1 MSAFQSLIAALRRT
15 APVVAVFAAVACR
28 PGSVSPSPVVPD
40 TASLRRDV
48 TFLASDSLAGRGT
61 GTAGYDSAAAYVV
74 RRWQQLELTPV
85 LVGNAEACGSAGL
98 GIVCDSVYRQQF
110 VARSAAAAHAGV
122 ASELPTSNV
131 AALLRG
137 NDPELRD
144 QYLVIGA
151 HLDHLGRA
159 GGGSLDPQ
167 AGDAIRNGADD
178 NASGSAV
185 VMELARLLAAN
196 PPRRSVLFVH
206 FSGEELG
213 LLGSQYFVE
222 HLPVPIENVVAMIN
236 FDMVGRLREDKLIV
250 YGIST
255 AEEMT
260 GLVDSANVEPRLDLR
275 TVADGF
281 GPSDHSSFYAKGI
294 PVLHMFTDLH
304 DEYHRATDDVET
316 LSIDGMA
323 RVAKYAERVARGIAD
338 RQDRLTP
345 VRKAPPVVSS
355 SPGSGNDAWFGSIP
369 DMVASEDP
377 GVRLTGVSP
386 GSPAEL
392 AGVRAGDVL
401 IEFGGQTV
409 GDLYQFTDA
418 LRAREPGDTV
428 RVVVRRAGQPLT
440 FTAVLRARTER

>member
-1 MSAFQSLIAALRRT
+1 MS
-15 APVVAVFAAVACR
+15 
-28 PGSVSPSPVVPD
+28 PD

-48 TFLASDSLAGRGT
+48 SFLASDSLAGRGT

-74 RRWQQLELTPV
+74 RRWQLLELTPV
-85 LVGNAEACGSAGL
+85 LVRDAAGCGGAGL
-98 GIVCDSVYRQQF
+98 SSKCDSLYQQPF

-122 ASELPTSNV
+122 NSELPTSNV

-137 NDPELRD
+137 HDPALRD
-144 QYLVIGA
+144 QYVVIGA

-159 GGGSLDPQ
+159 AGGALDPQ
-167 AGDAIRNGADD
+167 AGNAIRNGADD

-185 VMELARLLAAN
+185 VMELARLLAAD

-250 YGIST
+250 YGVST

-304 DEYHRATDDVET
+304 DEYHRATDDVEW

-323 RVAKYAERVARGIAD
+323 RVAKYAERVTRGIAD

-369 DMVASEDP
+369 DMVASEEP

-386 GSPAEL
+386 GSPAEQ
-392 AGVRAGDVL
+392 AGVRGGDVL
-401 IEFGGQTV
+401 IEFGGQAV

-440 FTAVLRARTER
+440 FTAVLRARGQR